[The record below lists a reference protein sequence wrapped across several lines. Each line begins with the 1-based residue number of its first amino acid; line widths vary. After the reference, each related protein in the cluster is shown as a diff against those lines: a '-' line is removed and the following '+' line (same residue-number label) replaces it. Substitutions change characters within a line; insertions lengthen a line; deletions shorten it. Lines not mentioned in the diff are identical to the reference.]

1 MFRFN
6 FDNNYSCTVHRITY
20 LSVTKRIFDHIFI
33 ITQSVAYFCGT
44 RDADKLDMNRLE
56 NISIYRVFQNL
67 VPIFSSLK
75 FHRLLW
81 NTFCKTN

>member
-6 FDNNYSCTVHRITY
+6 FDNNFPVQYTESLY
-20 LSVTKRIFDHIFI
+20 LSVTKRIFYHIFI

-75 FHRLLW
+75 FHRLL
-81 NTFCKTN
+81 